1 MLRAVLLRKRSRP
14 GDADRGGGYP
24 PGPHLYDPVEHTVH
38 LGADLRLHI
47 LSL

>member
-24 PGPHLYDPVEHTVH
+24 PGLICTTRSNTQSIWGPTCACTFFL
-38 LGADLRLHI
+38 
-47 LSL
+47 